1 MDNPIND
8 PDLVESMHAAL
19 DLWREEGRFNM
30 FEAPRHLRTLY
41 PGLNKPDSYAVFTD
55 WTKKFEEKA

>member
-19 DLWREEGRFNM
+19 
-30 FEAPRHLRTLY
+30 
-41 PGLNKPDSYAVFTD
+41 VFTD